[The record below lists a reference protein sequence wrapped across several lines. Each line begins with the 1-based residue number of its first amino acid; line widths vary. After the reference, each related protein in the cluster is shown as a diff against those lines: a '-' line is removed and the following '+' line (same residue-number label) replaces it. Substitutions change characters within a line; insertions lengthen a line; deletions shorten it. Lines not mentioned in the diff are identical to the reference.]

1 MISDAKLR
9 HDILGGKNIVITGAG
24 SDLGRSI
31 AMATARY
38 GASVVMLD
46 RKQRDMNPTYDSICE
61 SGYPEP
67 MIVEFDILKSS
78 EQDFQLLADS
88 LASEVETLNG
98 LVHCAMWGAPLTPVI
113 LSSMETWQKILDQS
127 LVKPMYLTKALLPAL
142 NGKHEARI
150 IFPVLDVGRKGRAY
164 WGALGCA
171 FAGIENLCET
181 LADEGENRNTRV
193 NTLDCTPI
201 RTAVRKKFYPAESVE
216 HLVEPED
223 DLVTECFVRLL
234 SDDNTTSGA
243 RYSILQ

>member
-1 MISDAKLR
+1 MIPESTL
-9 HDILGGKNIVITGAG
+9 HPDILAGKNIVITGAG

-31 AMATARY
+31 ALASARH
-38 GASVVMLD
+38 GANVVMLD
-46 RKQRDMNPTYDSICE
+46 RKQRDMNLTYDTICD

-67 MIVEFDILKSS
+67 MIVEFDILKSN
-78 EQDFQLLADS
+78 EHDFQLFADS
-88 LASEVETLNG
+88 LSAEIETLNG

-113 LSSMETWQKILDQS
+113 LSSMDVWQKILDQS

-142 NGKHEARI
+142 NGQHGASI

-181 LADEGENRNTRV
+181 LADECENQNTRV

-201 RTAVRKKFYPAESVE
+201 RTAVRKKFYPAESGD

-223 DLVTECFVRLL
+223 NQVTACFVRLL
-234 SDDNTTSGA
+234 SDDDTTSGV
-243 RYSILQ
+243 RHSIFQ